1 MYIHNL
7 QQIKVCRCSKRT
19 KSSQT
24 LILNDL
30 NSNDTVSQVK
40 EIIQQIVKR
49 FNLTGF
55 KINLIYNNPVEFQFI
70 SPSADD
76 YYRFIIQF
84 SDDMNEIQN
93 GLITSINNCFG
104 AVVH

>member
-1 MYIHNL
+1 MLIYNL
-7 QQIKVCRCSKRT
+7 PQIKVCRCSTRT

-30 NSNDTVSQVK
+30 NSNDVVSQVK
-40 EIIQQIVKR
+40 ETIQQIVER
-49 FNLTGF
+49 FDLVGF
-55 KINLIYNNPVEFQFI
+55 KINLINNNPVEFQFI

-76 YYRFIIQF
+76 YYKFIIHF
-84 SDDMNEIQN
+84 SDDMVEIQN
-93 GLITSINNCFG
+93 GLIISINNCFG